1 MKGLR
6 YLTLAAVGLLSS
18 LAVPTTAR
26 ATTITYSIVGS
37 FSGATFGTGGLT
49 ATAQNGGTLS
59 IVSGSGLGV
68 LGGGGG
74 LGAGLDAIDN
84 TESVLFSFDSGGAT
98 GVAFGSD
105 AAFSNGGGLLMNLE
119 AFDVHGAS
127 LGLLTFNILDATSIG
142 TPIDVSALFGNVV
155 LSAFRIAGPGTDV
168 GIELHSV
175 AFTDVAATAV
185 PEPGTLLLCASGLAL
200 VGRARRRATQAT
212 RRRSAC
218 ADTR

>member
-6 YLTLAAVGLLSS
+6 YIAITMVGLLSS
-18 LAVPTTAR
+18 LAMSAVAG

-37 FSGATFGTGGLT
+37 FSGTTFTNSGLT

-59 IVSGSGLGV
+59 IVSGKGLGV

-74 LGAGLDAIDN
+74 LGPGFDAIDN
-84 TESVLFSFDSGGAT
+84 DESVLFSFDSGGAT
-98 GVAFGSD
+98 GVAFG
-105 AAFSNGGGLLMNLE
+105 ANAGFSNGGGSLMNLE

-127 LGLLTFNILDATSIG
+127 LGIQTFNFLDALATG
-142 TPIDVSALFGNVV
+142 TPLDVSALFGNVV

-175 AFTDVAATAV
+175 AFTDAAPAAV

-200 VGRARRRATQAT
+200 VGRARRRAAI
-212 RRRSAC
+212 RKRSAS
-218 ADTR
+218 ADIP

>member
-6 YLTLAAVGLLSS
+6 YFVMAAAGLLSS
-18 LAVPTTAR
+18 LVMPSVAR
-26 ATTITYSIVGS
+26 ATTITYSAVGS
-37 FSGATFGTGGLT
+37 FSGTTFSTSGLT
-49 ATAQNGGTLS
+49 ATAQNAGTLS
-59 IVSGSGLGV
+59 IVSGAGLGV

-74 LGAGLDAIDN
+74 LGGGLDAIDN
-84 TESVLFSFDSGGAT
+84 NESVLFSFDSGGAT

-105 AAFSNGGGLLMNLE
+105 AAFSNGGGFLMNLE

-127 LGLLTFNILDATSIG
+127 LGVQTFNILNATSSG

-175 AFTDVAATAV
+175 VFNDVASTAV
-185 PEPGTLLLCASGLAL
+185 PEPGTLLLCASGLAF
-200 VGRARRRATQAT
+200 VGRARARRRATSRPPA
-212 RRRSAC
+212 
-218 ADTR
+218 

>member
-6 YLTLAAVGLLSS
+6 YITITAVGLLSL
-18 LAVPTTAR
+18 LAMPAVVG

-37 FSGATFGTGGLT
+37 FSGTTFTNSGLT

-68 LGGGGG
+68 LGGGLGG
-74 LGAGLDAIDN
+74 GLDAIDN
-84 TESVLFSFDSGGAT
+84 DESVLFSFDSGGAT
-98 GVAFGSD
+98 GVAFG
-105 AAFSNGGGLLMNLE
+105 AGAGFSNGGGLLMNLE

-127 LGLLTFNILDATSIG
+127 LGLQTFNFLDAVSNG

-168 GIELHSV
+168 GIELHTV
-175 AFTDVAATAV
+175 AFTDVAPAAV
-185 PEPGTLLLCASGLAL
+185 PEPGTLLLCASGLAF
-200 VGRARRRATQAT
+200 VGRARRRAAAT
-212 RRRSAC
+212 RRRSVS
-218 ADTR
+218 ADIR